1 MTESYF
7 YERLLSLP
15 EIKVDRVETHSK
27 RIDIYCHSESG
38 SAICPVC
45 QKPTSITNQSYHREI
60 RDLDI
65 SGKEVWLHI
74 SERQFVC
81 IPCNRYFM
89 EKFDWVDPQK
99 SYTKRQAKWIFDL
112 CAKQP
117 FSEVGALVNMC
128 HKTVERLY
136 YSEAESQLKLKERY
150 AQVRKLGI
158 DELAHRKGKK
168 DYCCVL
174 TDLDRGIQLDILP
187 DRKKETLIAHFQS
200 LGLEFC
206 QQIEVVSCDI
216 WEPYILVAR
225 ACFPQAKIVIDYFH
239 VVRALNEALDSY
251 RKSLRHK
258 APEVDSFKKLKWILF
273 KRSDQC
279 SDAEKQILQ
288 NAFDHSTELEEM
300 YQLRNSFHHTFEFCN
315 TKEQARRHI
324 EQWLEDARFLQNKH
338 WNKFLKTL
346 SNWMDYILNYVEL
359 RITNAVTEGLNN
371 VIRYLKRISFAIPN
385 FEHMRIRVLANSG

>member
-15 EIKVDRVETHSK
+15 KIKVDRVETHSK

-45 QKPTSITNQSYHREI
+45 QKPTSITNQSYRREI

-81 IPCNRYFM
+81 IACNRYFM
-89 EKFDWVDPQK
+89 EKFDWVDPHK

-117 FSEVGALVNMC
+117 FSEVAALVNMC

-136 YSEAESQLKLKERY
+136 YSEAEKQLKLKERY

-158 DELAHRKGKK
+158 DELAHRKGKS

-187 DRKKETLIAHFQS
+187 NRKKETLIAHFQS

-239 VVRALNEALDSY
+239 VVKALKEALDSY

-258 APEVDSFKKLKWILF
+258 APEVASFKKLKWILF

-288 NAFDHSTELEEM
+288 NAFDQCAELEEM
-300 YQLRNSFHHTFEFCN
+300 YQLRNSFHYTFEFCN
-315 TKEQARRHI
+315 TKEQARWHI

-346 SNWMDYILNYVEL
+346 CNWMDYILNYVEL
-359 RITNAVTEGLNN
+359 RITNALTEGLNN

-385 FEHMRIRVLANSG
+385 FEHMRIRILANSG

>member
-1 MTESYF
+1 MTELDF
-7 YERLLSLP
+7 YEQLLSLP
-15 EIKVDRVETHSK
+15 EIKIDRVETHSR

-38 SAICPVC
+38 FAICPLC
-45 QKPTSITNQSYHREI
+45 QKPTSEVNQSYTREI

-65 SGKEVWLHI
+65 SGKEVWLHLN
-74 SERQFVC
+74 ERQFVC

-89 EKFDWVDPQK
+89 EDFDWVDPQK

-128 HKTVERLY
+128 SKTVERLY
-136 YSEAESQLKLKERY
+136 YNEAEKQINLKERY

-200 LGLEFC
+200 LGAEFC

-216 WEPYILVAR
+216 WEPYILVVLE
-225 ACFPQAKIVIDYFH
+225 CFPQAQIVLDYFH
-239 VVRALNEALDSY
+239 VVKALNETLDNY
-251 RKSLRHK
+251 RKSLRRIF
-258 APEVDSFKKLKWILF
+258 PEVTAFKKLKWILY
-273 KRSDQC
+273 KRSDLC
-279 SDAEKQILQ
+279 SEVEKQILR
-288 NAFDHSTELEEM
+288 NAFEHSTELEEM
-300 YQLRNSFHHTFEFCN
+300 YQLRNSFLHIFEYSN
-315 TKEQARRHI
+315 TKQQALKHI
-324 EQWLEDARFLQNKH
+324 QQWVEDAQFLQNKH
-338 WNKFLKTL
+338 WNKFIKTL
-346 SNWMDYILNYVEL
+346 SNWLDYILNFIEL

-371 VIRYLKRISFAIPN
+371 LIRYLKRISFAIPN
-385 FEHMRIRVLANSG
+385 FEHMRLRILANSG